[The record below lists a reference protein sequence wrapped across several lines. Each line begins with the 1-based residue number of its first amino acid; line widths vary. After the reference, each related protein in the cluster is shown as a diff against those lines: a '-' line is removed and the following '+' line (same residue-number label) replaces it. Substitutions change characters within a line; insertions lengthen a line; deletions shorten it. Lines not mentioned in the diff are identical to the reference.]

1 MIATTMLVV
10 GLFAILSWDSIFP
23 DRRDVLVLAT
33 LPIRTRT
40 IFCAKVAAV
49 ATALSLTIATL
60 HVASGFVWPL
70 SLNSHH
76 EAVIAPSIAYDTA
89 MPPLNPASMRDPSCV
104 TIWSPRSN
112 PEDSLPAPEAAPQ
125 SASGRTESSKSSHT
139 EPRSRIPSSR
149 SALSPKPSRR
159 WRSRSWW

>member
-1 MIATTMLVV
+1 MRDTQFRVLYRQFLFRMVDIELLSADAKGDMGKLFGQFAALLIFLSIGLSLGAGVAGAGLVAEWSGVHFMIATTMLVV

-40 IFCAKVAAV
+40 IFFAKVAAV

-60 HVASGFVWPL
+60 HIASGFVWPL

-76 EAVIAPSIAYDTA
+76 EAVAAPS
-89 MPPLNPASMRDPSCV
+89 
-104 TIWSPRSN
+104 
-112 PEDSLPAPEAAPQ
+112 
-125 SASGRTESSKSSHT
+125 
-139 EPRSRIPSSR
+139 
-149 SALSPKPSRR
+149 
-159 WRSRSWW
+159 